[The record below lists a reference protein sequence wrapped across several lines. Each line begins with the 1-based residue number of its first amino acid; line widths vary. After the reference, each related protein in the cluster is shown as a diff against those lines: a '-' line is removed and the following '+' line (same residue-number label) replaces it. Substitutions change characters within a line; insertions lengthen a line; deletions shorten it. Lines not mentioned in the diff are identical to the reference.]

1 MIKLLDKTNIEDFK
15 SLLSNIDTIMGQD
28 LSEFIPWAGKSR
40 REILV
45 DKIIHDW
52 LMWGSKSRNAIGW
65 FEDGKLR
72 TVLCQDFSITVKAWS
87 MSYYF
92 SDYKDYRAI
101 HTGTAC
107 GEYAIA
113 EAERVGYYE
122 YYRVIEASKIKV
134 FDRAWRDT
142 IRKRYVMVVDEIVPA
157 LEKPITTH
165 SWDWLFEM
173 NSKTIDSAIV
183 KGILLPEYRKF
194 N

>member
-1 MIKLLDKTNIEDFK
+1 MIKLLTKDNIEDIK
-15 SLLSNIDTIMGQD
+15 MLLSNIDTVMGQD
-28 LSEFIPWAGKSR
+28 LSEFIPWIEKTR

-45 DKIIHDW
+45 DKIVNDW
-52 LMWGSKSRNAIGW
+52 LQWESKGRNAIGW
-65 FEDGKLR
+65 FEDNRLR
-72 TVLCQDFSITVKAWS
+72 TVLCQDFSIVVKAWS

-101 HTGTAC
+101 HTGTKC

-113 EAERVGYYE
+113 EAERIGYYE

-142 IRKRYVMVVDEIVPA
+142 IRKRYIMVVDEVVPA

-165 SWDWLFEM
+165 SWNWLFEM
-173 NSKTIDSAIV
+173 NTKTVDSAIV
-183 KGILLPEYRKF
+183 KGILLPQFRKF